1 VGEDIVAWRDVCPH
15 AAAPVCRGVVGG
27 TLLTSKVY
35 EYRYGRDQE
44 VVQCPWHGWEF
55 DLIDGKHLAEGS
67 AVRLRSYPLR
77 IEDGVI
83 YDGTPPNRVDLEVRV
98 TRATQETERVLVV
111 ELSGADGSRLPAW
124 TPGTHVE
131 LLLPSGRVRHYSLCG
146 ETNDRHTYRI

>member
-1 VGEDIVAWRDVCPH
+1 
-15 AAAPVCRGVVGG
+15 
-27 TLLTSKVY
+27 
-35 EYRYGRDQE
+35 
-44 VVQCPWHGWEF
+44 
-55 DLIDGKHLAEGS
+55 GKHLAEGS
-67 AVRLRSYPLR
+67 AVRLRSYPMR

-111 ELSGADGSRLPAW
+111 ELAAADGSRLPAW

-146 ETNDRHTYRI
+146 ETNDRHTYRIAVLREPDGTGGSDEFHRLARIGASFTVTAIRNRFTLAVAKKYLFIAGGDRKST